1 MGLANSVRKVASK
14 SISKFGGTVTVTFV
28 TASAYD
34 TSSGT
39 ITTSSSSDIIKG
51 VLEDVN
57 QRDVNELV
65 RAGDKRLTVAAQ
77 DLTSTP
83 ETNDQVLIG
92 GVTHQIVQIETIEQ
106 DNTAIVY
113 VLSLRV

>member
-1 MGLANSVRKVASK
+1 MGLANSLKKVAGK
-14 SISKFGGTVTVTFV
+14 AISKFGGSVTVTFV

-39 ITTSSSSDIIKG
+39 ITTSSSSDNIKG

-83 ETNDQVLIG
+83 ETNDRVLIG
-92 GVTHQIVQIETIEQ
+92 GVVHQIIQITTQELE
-106 DNTAIVY
+106 NTAITY
-113 VLSLRV
+113 ELFLRA